1 MPTDLSAAIA
11 LGRAERISA
20 AREKFLLVFLSTVP
34 GFVSVV
40 LAVQSPVIAAALILS
55 GSQ

>member
-11 LGRAERISA
+11 LGRAARIFA
-20 AREKFLLVFLSTVP
+20 AREEFLLVFLSTVP

-40 LAVQSPVIAAALILS
+40 LAVQSPVITAALILS